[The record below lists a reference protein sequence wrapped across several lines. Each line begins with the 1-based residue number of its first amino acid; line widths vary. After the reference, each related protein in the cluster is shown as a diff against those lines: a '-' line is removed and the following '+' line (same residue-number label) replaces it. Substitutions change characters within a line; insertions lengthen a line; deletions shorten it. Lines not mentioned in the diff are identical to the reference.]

1 MKKTLLALAAMG
13 AFAGAAQAQSSVT
26 VYGTLD
32 AALRINDTG
41 ATAVNGKTT
50 NIAGG
55 TTVTDRLGFRGVED
69 LGGGRTAFFQ
79 LETQILPFDNNN
91 GAGTGQASSPAAQ
104 PGNWI
109 GNRRPS
115 FLGLSDKA
123 LGKLEVGSLYTPG
136 FRFTGFGA
144 VMGTN
149 VFGTDLSQGM
159 ITSSAATAAMTT
171 TTQSTTADYKIV
183 ANAVAYT
190 SPVIAG
196 ATLELFATTKD
207 TAASGYGGVTG
218 AMLNYTLG
226 KFTAQAYAQKI
237 QATGPAA
244 SATLATG
251 TASSTTAS
259 SAGFGVGYDFGVVN
273 TRLSYQTNDPSNLI
287 QNNNITV
294 TKLSVM
300 APVTKVISLYAGYA
314 MLKEQAGGSLY
325 SSSATVAGD
334 AKVMNVGASYAL
346 SKRSSLYAD
355 YASLSQDN
363 NSRFSL
369 TSATQAS
376 AQSSTVGL
384 KPSQIAI
391 GMRHTF

>member
-32 AALRINDTG
+32 AAVRVNDTG

-50 NIAGG
+50 NMAGG
-55 TTVTDRLGFRGVED
+55 TFATDRLGFKGVED

-79 LETQILPFDNNN
+79 LETALAFLDNNP
-91 GAGTGQASSPAAQ
+91 GTSTGQSASPAAQ
-104 PGNWI
+104 PGNFL
-109 GNRRPS
+109 GNRRPT
-115 FLGLSDKA
+115 FVGLSDNA
-123 LGKLEVGSLYTPG
+123 LGKIEMGSLYSPG

-144 VMGTN
+144 VMGSN
-149 VFGTDLSQGM
+149 VFGTNLSQGM
-159 ITSSAATAAMTT
+159 VTNSTADAASTLATT
-171 TTQSTTADYKIV
+171 TTTADYKMV
-183 ANAVAYT
+183 SNAVAYT
-190 SPVIAG
+190 TPTIAG
-196 ATLELFATTKD
+196 ANLELFATTKD
-207 TAASGYGGVTG
+207 TAASGYGGMTG

-226 KFTAQAYAQKI
+226 KLTAQAYIQKI
-237 QATGPAA
+237 QATQPPA
-244 SATLATG
+244 SATVPSANSATK
-251 TASSTTAS
+251 AS
-259 SAGFGVGYDFGVVN
+259 SAGLGVGYDFGVVN
-273 TRLSYQTNDPSNLI
+273 TRLSYQTNDPSDLI
-287 QNNNITV
+287 QNNTITV
-294 TKLSVM
+294 TKLSVS

-325 SSSATVAGD
+325 SASATVAGD
-334 AKVMNVGASYAL
+334 AKVINVGATYAL

-363 NSRFSL
+363 NSRFTLS
-369 TSATQAS
+369 SAAQLA